1 MIRILALISIV
12 AGIHF
17 SLFAEPHIGLVDHY
31 EILLTE
37 LNSLIKKFDGNHS
50 IIVGNSL
57 KTSLIS
63 TLKPWLRLCVP
74 IIL

>member
-31 EILLTE
+31 EILFNEAKLVDKK
-37 LNSLIKKFDGNHS
+37 NSMA
-50 IIVGNSL
+50 
-57 KTSLIS
+57 T
-63 TLKPWLRLCVP
+63 TL
-74 IIL
+74 